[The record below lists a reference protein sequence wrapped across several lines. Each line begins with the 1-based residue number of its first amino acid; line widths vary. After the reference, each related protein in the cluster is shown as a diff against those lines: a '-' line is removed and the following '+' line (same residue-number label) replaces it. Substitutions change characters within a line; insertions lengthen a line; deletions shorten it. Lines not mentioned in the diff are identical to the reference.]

1 MNHNYMFTN
10 FRFQEEMVGD
20 IFIYPSVN
28 ILDFKSDL
36 TEETVFEYEIGN
48 YFENL
53 IYTRNISELLRINQ
67 KGTNS
72 VGLCSNGYCTVNS
85 WALTNSTNIDLT
97 RVTNPSD
104 THPFHPSIYLSGWIR
119 G

>member
-48 YFENL
+48 
-53 IYTRNISELLRINQ
+53 
-67 KGTNS
+67 
-72 VGLCSNGYCTVNS
+72 
-85 WALTNSTNIDLT
+85 
-97 RVTNPSD
+97 
-104 THPFHPSIYLSGWIR
+104 
-119 G
+119 